1 MILLRRIALCIYTF
15 SINFEILELS
25 GSGLFSVAKL
35 SAIIYLSTL
44 IGDIQKFITIK
55 GIKEYTRPIFILFGL
70 ISIMTLININDGDG
84 SLFNIPFLLNI
95 IFFIIII
102 NHSRIDP
109 KAMQSAI
116 IAFALGSILVA
127 IFYYLKI
134 GVSYEFGRVS
144 IFGDNQNAIGV
155 KQAISIL
162 ICIYYGLNLIE
173 NKKKLLPLIL
183 LLGTPLM
190 FQLLL
195 ETGSRKAIIGVFLG
209 VIIGILFLK
218 TKSFKFK
225 LIILIGGVYIFFSAL
240 ELLMNSEVLIKRLTA
255 TAESGDLAGR
265 DRIWK
270 AILPLIA
277 DHPFFGVGESGFY
290 IYSVKTFGAY
300 NSPHNVL
307 IEILAYSGIFGL
319 YFYLKFLFKLITQSI
334 KSLFK
339 YKSWISLVLLIQVL
353 GFIIAG
359 QALGS
364 KVGWLVFSFVIYTT
378 YSNNKKIHPL
388 SLGTSNKKK

>member
-144 IFGDNQNAIGV
+144 IFRDNQNAIGV
-155 KQAISIL
+155 KQSISIL

-218 TKSFKFK
+218 
-225 LIILIGGVYIFFSAL
+225 
-240 ELLMNSEVLIKRLTA
+240 
-255 TAESGDLAGR
+255 
-265 DRIWK
+265 
-270 AILPLIA
+270 
-277 DHPFFGVGESGFY
+277 
-290 IYSVKTFGAY
+290 
-300 NSPHNVL
+300 
-307 IEILAYSGIFGL
+307 
-319 YFYLKFLFKLITQSI
+319 QS
-334 KSLFK
+334 
-339 YKSWISLVLLIQVL
+339 
-353 GFIIAG
+353 
-359 QALGS
+359 
-364 KVGWLVFSFVIYTT
+364 
-378 YSNNKKIHPL
+378 HL
-388 SLGTSNKKK
+388 SLNL